1 MVLHPP
7 PRPRDRV
14 GDLVRTL
21 HVAFCVGLIYLA
33 IAITTHWI
41 GAAVIAFILCL
52 PALMVAAIQLGD
64 LINQK
69 DNS

>member
-1 MVLHPP
+1 M
-7 PRPRDRV
+7 
-14 GDLVRTL
+14 RTL